1 MVQINQSLLLSMDDD
16 ASEKP
21 FSYGNLLATNMRSV
35 MLECETFH
43 NDSNWITL
51 PYRYSNMEKQH
62 LLQL

>member
-1 MVQINQSLLLSMDDD
+1 MDDD